1 MGPGAV
7 ARLELTRSYSK
18 LADWDDDDPAA
29 IPTINPKF
37 EKTVILKN
45 MFTLKELEVR
55 EAL

>member
-1 MGPGAV
+1 MV
-7 ARLELTRSYSK
+7 LIRNRSK

-37 EKTVILKN
+37 EKTVILKH

-55 EAL
+55 ETP